1 MTTAGPKTG
10 MFNLELGDPVFAL
23 WAPLNGGRE
32 LPPRPPTFA
41 RQANTISGEAK
52 TPQKPPPP
60 PPANKP
66 KPPAP
71 PCSKPPPPPPPRNGP
86 TAGSATTPAT
96 PVMEPNKPTQSGTS
110 APKVPSMSELGQKGG
125 HVSLSTTRDFNSL
138 PTVMTPSKSTGSGN
152 GKVGGSGKSSGKSGL
167 FGLLRRKEKEE
178 EFVISTPSNFRQ
190 FDVRVEDTKLVSTM
204 TDEHGQEIAS
214 PEPDLHG
221 IDEVTQGGMMRN
233 FIVRKKA
240 EWVKPRVPQISE
252 FRTDIEELVKM
263 MNEMDTKSVTD
274 RDFIDYWSSR
284 PLGFEQWRD
293 AEVDVPKQVMEDVR
307 EKGYH
312 FEFGPQCATNDVIG
326 CNGTVLLNMEE
337 DYPYYAKMFSTE
349 AHENYLFPEV
359 PAIVSVRKFP
369 TFAKVLLRHKKKVDR
384 MLIPPD
390 GITKT
395 LRALPLLK
403 DKKMVKVKNQDLAIR
418 ELVDYE
424 RLELHVAS
432 KFGLVYCKP
441 YEQDE
446 DSLFSAQEGSPAYEE
461 FLDFIGQRITLL
473 GWDKYR
479 GGLDVK
485 GNVTGKE
492 SIYATVLKHE
502 IMFHVCTMLPFVK
515 EDEQKVERKRHIGN
529 DVVVLVFKDQGDPED
544 LFNTAIFRSH
554 FIHCVFVVT
563 PVLGPDG
570 KTTHYRLFIS
580 NKPGVPPYPPSFPD
594 DRTGADSNLFPK
606 TTEFRDWLLLKMV
619 NAGRAGLGSAEFN
632 SLITARRQKL
642 SFVCERIQEQG

>member
-1 MTTAGPKTG
+1 MTTAGT
-10 MFNLELGDPVFAL
+10 FNLELCDPVFAL
-23 WAPLNGGRE
+23 WTPINGGSE
-32 LPPRPPTFA
+32 LPPRPPVYAT
-41 RQANTISGEAK
+41 QGGVPSGEAK

-60 PPANKP
+60 PPSQKP

-71 PCSKPPPPPPPRNGP
+71 PCSKPPPPPPPRGS
-86 TAGSATTPAT
+86 TSAGSAAGSAAPGTEASKS
-96 PVMEPNKPTQSGTS
+96 VSSGGS
-110 APKVPSMSELGQKGG
+110 GPKIPSMTELGQKGG

-138 PTVMTPSKSTGSGN
+138 PTVVTQSKSGSNGSG
-152 GKVGGSGKSSGKSGL
+152 KSGGSSKSSGKSGF
-167 FGLLRRKEKEE
+167 FGFLRRKEKEE

-190 FDVRVEDTKLVSTM
+190 FDVRVEDSKLVSTM
-204 TDEHGQEIAS
+204 TDANGQEIAS

-221 IDEVTQGGMMRN
+221 IDEVTQSGVMRG
-233 FIVRKKA
+233 FIVRKKT

-252 FRTDIEELVKM
+252 FRTDIEELVRM

-274 RDFIDYWSSR
+274 KDFIDYWSSR

-312 FEFGPQCATNDVIG
+312 FEFGSQCATNDVIG

-337 DYPYYAKMFSTE
+337 DYPYYAKMFANE
-349 AHENYLFPEV
+349 PHDNYLFPEV

-369 TFAKVLLRHKKKVDR
+369 TFAKVLLRHKKKVER
-384 MLIPPD
+384 LLIPPD
-390 GITKT
+390 GTTKT
-395 LRALPLLK
+395 LCALPLLK
-403 DKKMVKVKNQDLAIR
+403 DKKMIKVKNQDLAIR

-424 RLELHVAS
+424 KLELHVAS

-461 FLDFIGQRITLL
+461 FLDFIGQRISLL

-492 SIYATVLKHE
+492 SVYTTVLRHE

-529 DVVVLVFKDQGDPED
+529 DVVVLVFKDQGDPDD

-642 SFVCERIQEQG
+642 SFICERIQEQG